1 MAKGKF
7 IGKLQNSKLL
17 DKVKLLAPQV
27 LDVVGDVLP
36 DKGGLGIVKNII
48 QKDDT
53 IDAAKKVELL
63 DAYKDDLKAFEME
76 VQDRDS
82 ARNREVELAKVKG
95 VDWMMYATGIV
106 GLLSF
111 VSMVAAVIFMPSVQ
125 DNKLFVHLM
134 GIIEG
139 VVISNLFAYYFGT
152 SVKK

>member
-1 MAKGKF
+1 MPKGK
-7 IGKLQNSKLL
+7 IKDKLQNSKLL
-17 DKVKLLAPQV
+17 EKVKVFAPQV

-82 ARNREVELAKVKG
+82 A
-95 VDWMMYATGIV
+95 GI
-106 GLLSF
+106 
-111 VSMVAAVIFMPSVQ
+111 
-125 DNKLFVHLM
+125 
-134 GIIEG
+134 ER
-139 VVISNLFAYYFGT
+139 
-152 SVKK
+152 